1 MTARTRTLRANAGL
15 VLAGDIA
22 SKLGLFAA
30 TLVAARALSIG
41 EFAAVAAALAAA
53 GIMASILDSGSA
65 LLITRDGIASAGVR
79 VSLAI
84 ALARARVPLACLI
97 VVGSAVVGALIGR
110 PLEGVL
116 AAGLALSSA
125 CAQTLAGIARA
136 ARNTRPE
143 AESKLLGAVLAVVAL
158 SVLAVSST
166 AAALL
171 AALWGASVIALWP
184 LVRPAPVGDSA
195 GLLRPA
201 RAFRRAVPL
210 GVLAL
215 ATIVYFRAGT
225 IVLSL
230 VSGPEATATFTVAS
244 SAAFGLL
251 MLPNAV
257 AAGLMPRLGALSSP
271 ERQVELAR
279 RALGWTLGLTALL
292 ACGLAGLAPFALP
305 LLYGSDYDAAVTP
318 VTILAATVVVVGVNT
333 VLGTALL
340 ARGRTSLVVVQS
352 AVSMTANITLLAL
365 LGPPFGAL
373 GAALAMLGC
382 ELIGLALLV
391 RGCGRELPGLLALPR
406 TSVALG
412 TAPHPER
419 LS

>member
-1 MTARTRTLRANAGL
+1 M
-15 VLAGDIA
+15 
-22 SKLGLFAA
+22 A

-41 EFAAVAAALAAA
+41 EFAAVAAALAVA

-79 VSLAI
+79 LSLAI

-97 VVGSAVVGALIGR
+97 VAGSAVVGALIGR

-136 ARNTRPE
+136 ARDTRPE

-158 SVLAVSST
+158 SVLAVSPT

-184 LVRPAPVGDSA
+184 LVRRAPVGDPA
-195 GLLRPA
+195 GPLRPA

-225 IVLSL
+225 IVLSM

-279 RALGWTLGLTALL
+279 RALGWTLGLTALTRMR
-292 ACGLAGLAPFALP
+292 ARRTRSFRAAAPVRVRLR
-305 LLYGSDYDAAVTP
+305 
-318 VTILAATVVVVGVNT
+318 
-333 VLGTALL
+333 
-340 ARGRTSLVVVQS
+340 RGRHTGHDPRRDRGRRRGEHGTRHGAPRPRQVPRSS
-352 AVSMTANITLLAL
+352 SSS
-365 LGPPFGAL
+365 PPS
-373 GAALAMLGC
+373 
-382 ELIGLALLV
+382 
-391 RGCGRELPGLLALPR
+391 R
-406 TSVALG
+406 
-412 TAPHPER
+412 
-419 LS
+419 